1 MSKFLIVI
9 LVLIFSFVLSHTVI
23 GEEQKESLS
32 LEKKDYQ
39 MEKKDYQVQIF
50 TVLILVTLAF
60 ILG

>member
-1 MSKFLIVI
+1 MPKILIVI
-9 LVLIFSFVLSHTVI
+9 FVLVFCFMLSYTAI
-23 GEEQKESLS
+23 GEEQERSFS

-60 ILG
+60 IFG